1 MIGVIIS
8 VTDFSCIFIATSYS
22 ITLYYLIAGNFRC
35 TFKYFV
41 FRTAQDSDVEPIAV
55 E

>member
-8 VTDFSCIFIATSYS
+8 VTDFSCIFIATV
-22 ITLYYLIAGNFRC
+22 YYLIAGNFHC

-41 FRTAQDSDVEPIAV
+41 FRIAQDSDVEPIAV